1 MKGEAY
7 YKGEREYS
15 YFGLCFDKNPYHIDS
30 QDYEDYRAG
39 MNMAHKKNSALGARI
54 KQDGDDERLADFIEQ
69 QKREKEDEA
78 ATEALRKKKI
88 ANFKRMKDGY

>member
-15 YFGLCFDKNPYHIDS
+15 YYGLCFDKNPYHIDS

-39 MNMAHKKNSALGARI
+39 MNMAHKKTPALDARI
-54 KQDGDDERLADFIEQ
+54 K
-69 QKREKEDEA
+69 
-78 ATEALRKKKI
+78 
-88 ANFKRMKDGY
+88 